1 MKRAWLESPRER
13 EAGGVCLAAVRKN
26 LFSSRSGGLG
36 GGGER
41 AEGHCSDWL
50 VQKCHPGRSAM
61 RGDLAHLIGGCCV
74 HR

>member
-1 MKRAWLESPRER
+1 MRR
-13 EAGGVCLAAVRKN
+13 N
-26 LFSSRSGGLG
+26 LFWSRFGSLG

-41 AEGHCSDWL
+41 AEGYGSDWL